1 MTARK
6 VSEADRLEHR
16 AFYEW
21 ITANFSTR
29 YAMGKNFTGRH
40 FPNIGFGFPINGI
53 VRMAH
58 RSDKDH
64 FWFTMDLRE
73 AATKRALDGTL
84 SDSALKH
91 AIKHAD
97 NLRMNLLFW
106 KENIPGLIDF
116 HSIGHDLR
124 QITALTLVLNYQ
136 IPPRS

>member
-1 MTARK
+1 MTPRT
-6 VSEADRLEHR
+6 VSEIDRIEHR

-21 ITANFSTR
+21 LTANFSTR

-40 FPNIGFGFPINGI
+40 FPNVGFTFPINGI

-58 RSDKDH
+58 RPDKDS
-64 FWFTMDLRE
+64 FWITMDLRD
-73 AATKRALDGTL
+73 AATKRALDGSL

-91 AIKHAD
+91 AIKHAN
-97 NLRMNLLFW
+97 NLRMNLVFW
-106 KENIPGLIDF
+106 KENIPPLIDF
-116 HSIGHDLR
+116 HSFGQDLR